1 MRRTYL
7 TAFVVLIASVATGF
21 AQQKQYGW
29 VPDGSNTFRIMPGA
43 YNGIAVFQPHGWE
56 PIRIRMDIDAREP
69 VMIGVVPLDDW
80 NKAVQNRD
88 LLRNL
93 NYACPMQGVT
103 RLNFSCDFTTSFTPR
118 VVVVRDMRR
127 REHWEHRDRDRD
139 RDRER
144 DDDQPI
150 VSGVGVPM
158 ARMAFNE
165 YFANNVHVTPYHWD
179 CTEYCN
185 LPDPPQ
191 FGWVDLR
198 REKFEISSSMK
209 SYGPF
214 TPQKDDD
221 KIRIYVKTPFPM
233 TVALVPSAMVDDL
246 YTHKDQ
252 AQEIL
257 AKTSC
262 KQYGVQKTTF
272 DCTLQKSDGPQ
283 QVVLLPEVEINKK
296 KKAQVEISTVKC
308 VANCVE

>member
-1 MRRTYL
+1 L
-7 TAFVVLIASVATGF
+7 TAFFVLLASLATCF

-29 VPDGSNTFRIMPGA
+29 VPDGSNTFRMKPGA

-56 PIRIRMDIDAREP
+56 AIRIRMDIDAREP

-93 NYACPMQGVT
+93 NYACPMQAVT
-103 RLNFSCDFTTSFTPR
+103 RVNFSCDFSMNFTPR

-139 RDRER
+139 RDR

-150 VSGVGVPM
+150 VTGVGVPM
-158 ARMAFNE
+158 ARMAFDGYLANE
-165 YFANNVHVTPYHWD
+165 IHVTPYHWG
-179 CTEYCN
+179 CTEYCD
-185 LPDPPQ
+185 LPDPPV
-191 FGWVDLR
+191 FGWVNLR
-198 REKFEISSSMK
+198 KEKFEITSEMK

-214 TPQKDDD
+214 TPGKKDD

-233 TVALVPSAMVDDL
+233 TVALVPNTTVDDL
-246 YTHKDQ
+246 YAHKEQ
-252 AQEIL
+252 AREIL
-257 AKTSC
+257 SRTAC

-272 DCTLQKSDGPQ
+272 DCALQVSDGPQ

-296 KKAQVEISTVKC
+296 KKAQIEISTVKC

>member
-1 MRRTYL
+1 M
-7 TAFVVLIASVATGF
+7 
-21 AQQKQYGW
+21 K
-29 VPDGSNTFRIMPGA
+29 PGA

-56 PIRIRMDIDAREP
+56 AIRIRMDIDAREP

-93 NYACPMQGVT
+93 NYACPMQAVT
-103 RLNFSCDFTTSFTPR
+103 RVNFSCDFSMNFTPR

-139 RDRER
+139 RDR

-150 VSGVGVPM
+150 VTGVGVPM
-158 ARMAFNE
+158 ARMAFDGYLANE
-165 YFANNVHVTPYHWD
+165 IHVTPYHWG
-179 CTEYCN
+179 CTEYCD
-185 LPDPPQ
+185 LPDPPV
-191 FGWVDLR
+191 FGWVNLR
-198 REKFEISSSMK
+198 KEKFEITSEMK

-214 TPQKDDD
+214 TPGKKDD

-233 TVALVPSAMVDDL
+233 TVALVPSTTVDDL
-246 YTHKDQ
+246 YAHKEQ
-252 AQEIL
+252 AREIL
-257 AKTSC
+257 SRTAC

-272 DCTLQKSDGPQ
+272 DCALQVSDGPQ

-296 KKAQVEISTVKC
+296 KKAQIEISTVKC

>member
-7 TAFVVLIASVATGF
+7 TAFFVLLASLATCF

-29 VPDGSNTFRIMPGA
+29 VPDGSNTFRMKPGA

-56 PIRIRMDIDAREP
+56 AIRIRMDIDAREP

-93 NYACPMQGVT
+93 NYACPMQSVT
-103 RLNFSCDFTTSFTPR
+103 RVNFSCDFSMNFTPR

-139 RDRER
+139 RD
-144 DDDQPI
+144 DDQPM

-158 ARMAFNE
+158 AHMAFDGYLANE
-165 YFANNVHVTPYHWD
+165 IHVTPYHWG
-179 CTEYCN
+179 CTEYCD
-185 LPDPPQ
+185 LPDPPV
-191 FGWVDLR
+191 FGWVNLR
-198 REKFEISSSMK
+198 KEKFEITSEMK

-214 TPQKDDD
+214 TPQKKDD

-233 TVALVPSAMVDDL
+233 TVALVPSATVDDL
-246 YTHKDQ
+246 YAHRDQ
-252 AQEIL
+252 AREIL
-257 AKTSC
+257 SKTAC

-272 DCTLQKSDGPQ
+272 DCALQVSDGPQ
-283 QVVLLPEVEINKK
+283 QIVLLPEVEINKK